1 MIINIRGTSGSGKTV
16 IIRGIMEKFSMR
28 VPLGDNIKR
37 PIAYELSADGLPT
50 TYVMG
55 SYENVCGG
63 CDTIKTQDEICDR
76 IRRYALQ
83 GHVLVEGLLM
93 SHIFG
98 RYAELAKELYPIPY
112 VWAFLDTPLQVCLD
126 RINMRRRAKGKLD
139 PVNPENTTKK
149 WHDMRRVFK
158 KCELAKLDVRW
169 LDHQK
174 GTEIVWDW
182 LNASS

>member
-1 MIINIRGTSGSGKTV
+1 
-16 IIRGIMEKFSMR
+16 MR

-76 IRRYALQ
+76 VRRFAPL
-83 GHVLVEGLLM
+83 GHVLFEGLLM
-93 SHIFG
+93 SNIFS
-98 RYAELAKELYPIPY
+98 RYNDLARELDPIPY
-112 VWAFLDTPLQVCLD
+112 IWAFLDTPLQLCLD
-126 RINMRRRAKGKLD
+126 RINARRKARGKLE
-139 PVNPENTTKK
+139 PVNPFNTTAK
-149 WHDMRRVFK
+149 WTQTKSCARKVMA
-158 KCELAKLDVRW
+158 LSKLDGRW
-169 LDHQK
+169 LDHTN